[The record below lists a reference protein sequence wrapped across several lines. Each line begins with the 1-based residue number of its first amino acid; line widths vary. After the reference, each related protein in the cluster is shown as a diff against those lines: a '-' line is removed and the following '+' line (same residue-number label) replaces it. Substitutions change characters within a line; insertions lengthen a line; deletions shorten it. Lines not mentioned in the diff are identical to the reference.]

1 MSDQTWY
8 GNDNR
13 LRLLLMTAASISRST
28 CGCLRPTW
36 RFASGSSW
44 AWMLTSRYPGA
55 SCRHPERR
63 RGPRCFLHLWLR
75 QHYPALWEKT
85 RLPILAFQTTYSI
98 SLSRDSARS
107 STWSPTAISAAETKF
122 PCNPRWN
129 WQRTTN
135 EANEFRVIFI
145 LEIAAACCTHL
156 HYVINYSRQF
166 GGTPN
171 AISNITVTKTGS
183 LRIVA
188 FKSKVK
194 SSLTANG
201 QFSF

>member
-1 MSDQTWY
+1 MWHLPGLIFLESHKTTSDQTWY

-44 AWMLTSRYPGA
+44 AWMLPSRYPGA

-63 RGPRCFLHLWLR
+63 LGPRCLLHLWLR

-85 RLPILAFQTTYSI
+85 RPPIFAFQTTYSI

-107 STWSPTAISAAETKF
+107 STWSPTAIAWTPQAL
-122 PCNPRWN
+122 CGWN
-129 WQRTTN
+129 Q
-135 EANEFRVIFI
+135 V
-145 LEIAAACCTHL
+145 
-156 HYVINYSRQF
+156 
-166 GGTPN
+166 
-171 AISNITVTKTGS
+171 S
-183 LRIVA
+183 LQPA
-188 FKSKVK
+188 VK
-194 SSLTANG
+194 LTENH
-201 QFSF
+201 QWSEWI